1 MHCDSSLP
9 LVSVLMPVYNA
20 GDFLRPAILS
30 ILNQTYSNIEL
41 IIIDDGST
49 DTGIDS
55 NQDLIK
61 SDNRIRYIRQENTGR
76 PGALNRGLGMMC
88 GAFWMIEDADDISH
102 PQRIEKQLSVLLAD
116 SQLAAVFCKN
126 DIILPDGRTFAP
138 GCKGF
143 NSSECKALIDHGTV
157 PAHDATGLY
166 RSERTSGYFF
176 DEDMWL
182 IEGVDFVIRIG
193 ENFPIAVVA
202 DCLYSHRVNYGSVT
216 HSQADKIFAAT
227 EKFKTKM
234 VQRRGGRAL
243 SRKQRST
250 KRAKSTFKH
259 RRYDTVLPYAMSS
272 VVEQRRCGNWQ
283 VAFETAKICLHLHPF
298 DWLYYKPMV
307 YCFTPLFLIDLYR
320 STKKPG
326 EVFEIYNEK

>member
-1 MHCDSSLP
+1 MHSDSSLP

-55 NQDLIK
+55 NQDFIQ

-76 PGALNRGLGMMC
+76 PGALNRGLGMMR

-102 PQRIEKQLSVLLAD
+102 PQRIEKQLSKLMAD

-138 GCKGF
+138 RCMGL
-143 NSSECKALIDHGTV
+143 NSSECKALIEQGKV

-166 RSERTSGYFF
+166 RSERISGYIF

-182 IEGVDFVIRIG
+182 IEGIDFVIRIG

-234 VQRRGGRAL
+234 VQRRGGCAL
-243 SRKQRST
+243 SSKQRSA
-250 KRAKSTFKH
+250 KRTKSTFKH
-259 RRYDTVLPYAMSS
+259 RRFDTVLPYAMSS
-272 VVEQRRCGNWQ
+272 VVEQRLCGNWRL
-283 VAFETAKICLHLHPF
+283 AIETAKICLGMHPL
-298 DWLYYKPMV
+298 DWLYYKPLV
-307 YCFTPLFLIDLYR
+307 YCFAPLCLINIYR
-320 STKKPG
+320 YIKYHSS
-326 EVFEIYNEK
+326 